1 MLMHTIKTKKY
12 LPKKSVSIT
21 KIENACETVASIL
34 KELSH
39 PQRLLILG
47 HLLEG
52 TKTVSQLVKSCEI
65 SQSQMSHFLMRMRF
79 AGLVES
85 EKKGKF
91 QFYSLADKRL
101 IQLMKTIQTEY
112 CKG

>member
-1 MLMHTIKTKKY
+1 MRTLKTKADLSKNE
-12 LPKKSVSIT
+12 VSID
-21 KIENACETVASIL
+21 KIEGSCERVAAIL

-47 HLLEG
+47 HLLAG
-52 TKTVSQLVKSCEI
+52 PKTVTELIESCRV

-79 AGLVES
+79 AGLVEA

-91 QFYSLADKRL
+91 QYYSLSDQRL
-101 IQLMKTIQTEY
+101 VQLMKTIQTEY
-112 CKG
+112 CNN